1 MSGRDLKIVPHTR
14 NRMPGIRSVRYR
26 STAPGGSAESEGST
40 KVLEA
45 VLSLVAARGQARAQR
60 VHGAVLRACHR
71 VGRAEGQLDEPDPR
85 E

>member
-1 MSGRDLKIVPHTR
+1 
-14 NRMPGIRSVRYR
+14 MPGIRYG
-26 STAPGGSAESEGST
+26 STLVPPIKGGSAESEGST

-45 VLSLVAARGQARAQR
+45 VLSLMAARGQARAQC